1 MSIQSVILFLV
12 AILASALLL
21 GLAFALRSKHN
32 ARYLDLYFY
41 FIVVV
46 VSYGFV
52 NWIGPSIVA
61 YFIEL
66 GGDKSTDAV
75 LLFVAFAVP
84 LSLVKLYLFVVL
96 LLMILKRS
104 PNRLLVQA
112 FCVIALFSTAFA
124 GYLLRLDLGGTG
136 LSHSRSFLMLFGVL
150 VVAFSYL
157 AILYFLSSIESLK
170 NESLEKYARRFG
182 WSYLIGYF
190 VYTSPYYL
198 AYFVVFPWYQTISPY
213 SYYAMHLVPVIFLRQ
228 FVLQQ
233 QREGFASAKETAD
246 LSSVTN
252 KYGVSKRERTILALV
267 LEGKS
272 NNEIAE
278 QLFISHNTV
287 RNHISNI
294 YGKLQVKNRIQLKRL
309 CDGEAP
315 VP

>member
-1 MSIQSVILFLV
+1 VPVQSVVLFLV

-21 GLAFALRSKHN
+21 GVSFALRIRHN

-61 YFIEL
+61 YFVEL
-66 GGDKSTDAV
+66 GADKSTDAV

-84 LSLVKLYLFVVL
+84 LSLVKLHLFVAL
-96 LLMILKRS
+96 LLRLLERS
-104 PNRLLVQA
+104 PSRLLVQVFYA
-112 FCVIALFSTAFA
+112 IALLSTAFA
-124 GYLLRLDLGGTG
+124 GFLLSRDFGSAGLG
-136 LSHSRSFLMLFGVL
+136 HSRSFLILFGVL
-150 VVAFSYL
+150 VVALSYL
-157 AILYFLSSIESLK
+157 AILYFLSRIESLK
-170 NESLEKYARRFG
+170 SEPLKKHARRFG

-198 AYFVVFPWYQTISPY
+198 VYFVALPWYQAISPY

-233 QREGFASAKETAD
+233 QREGSASAIGSAD
-246 LSSVTN
+246 LDSITSR
-252 KYGVSKRERTILALV
+252 YGISKRECTVLVLV

-272 NNEIAE
+272 NGEIAE
-278 QLFISHNTV
+278 QLFISQNTV
-287 RNHISNI
+287 RNHIFNI
-294 YGKLQVKNRIQLKRL
+294 YGKLQVRNRIQLKRL
-309 CDGEAP
+309 CDGQ
-315 VP
+315 VPGP

>member
-1 MSIQSVILFLV
+1 VPIQSVILFLA

-21 GLAFALRSKHN
+21 GFSFALRSRHN

-41 FIVVV
+41 FIVAV

-61 YFIEL
+61 YFTEL
-66 GGDKSTDAV
+66 GADKSTDAILV
-75 LLFVAFAVP
+75 FAAFAVP

-96 LLMILKRS
+96 LLGLLERRLS
-104 PNRLLVQA
+104 RLLAQM
-112 FCVIALFSTAFA
+112 FYVIALLSTALA
-124 GYLLRLDLGGTG
+124 GFLLSRDFGSAGLGN
-136 LSHSRSFLMLFGVL
+136 SRSFLILFGVL
-150 VVAFSYL
+150 VVALSYL
-157 AILYFLSSIESLK
+157 AIVHFLSRIDSLK
-170 NESLEKYARRFG
+170 SEPLEKHARRFG
-182 WSYLIGYF
+182 WSYLVGYF

-213 SYYAMHLVPVIFLRQ
+213 VYYAMHLVPLIFLRQ

-233 QREGFASAKETAD
+233 QRESSASAIGPAD
-246 LSSVTN
+246 LDSVTS
-252 KYGVSKRERTILALV
+252 KYGISNRERTILALV

-272 NNEIAE
+272 NNEIAD

-287 RNHISNI
+287 RNHIFNI

-309 CDGEAP
+309 CDGQ
-315 VP
+315 VPGP